1 MPVTNNSQPLVS
13 RLKTHIG
20 YLAGIVVQDAESL
33 LLHGT
38 RIYSWIG
45 LITC

>member
-13 RLKTHIG
+13 RLKNHTV
-20 YLAGIVVQDAESL
+20 YLAGIVIVVQDAESPL
-33 LLHGT
+33 WQT
-38 RIYSWIG
+38 RWVG